1 MSAALKPAPVSAKS
15 LRWTALGYVALGIAA
30 FFAVFRIFVTTA
42 AGQRVDEIAFQG
54 SALGRTELWRFA
66 DPILDVVSISF
77 VVLVIIIAATVA
89 ILRQRWLLI
98 VQVGIVMGGANIA
111 TQLFKKL
118 VERPDLGVVG
128 TVGPAPGI
136 NTLPSG
142 HTTVAVT
149 AAIAI
154 LFVVPPKLRPV
165 TAIIG
170 TAYAASTGVSTLIGG
185 WHRASDVVAGMLMT
199 FIFTAL
205 ALLIDKPRTRK
216 GTADQVAAILLG
228 VIGVIA
234 AIISLWALITVWQNH
249 GVDPFYDDVLA
260 RAGLS
265 RRELFTAYAG
275 GALGCVSAACAIVAA
290 VLWLLQRRGD

>member
-1 MSAALKPAPVSAKS
+1 MNETLTATTSTKS
-15 LRWTALGYVALGIAA
+15 LRWTALAYAVIGSAA
-30 FFAVFRIFVTTA
+30 FLAVFRLFVTTT
-42 AGQRVDEIAFQG
+42 AGQRVDEVAFQG
-54 SALGRTELWRFA
+54 SALGRTALWRFA

-77 VVLVIIIAATVA
+77 VALVIIVAATVA
-89 ILRQRWLLI
+89 LLRQRWLLI

-142 HTTVAVT
+142 HTTVAMT
-149 AAIAI
+149 ATIAI
-154 LFVVPPKLRPV
+154 LLVVPPKLRPV
-165 TAIIG
+165 IAIIG
-170 TAYAASTGVSTLIGG
+170 TAYAAGTGVSTLIGG

-205 ALLIDKPRTRK
+205 ALVIDKPRTRK
-216 GTADQVAAILLG
+216 ATTDHVAAIVLG
-228 VIGVIA
+228 TIAVIA
-234 AIISLWALITVWQNH
+234 AIISLWALITVWQNQ
-249 GVDPFYDDVLA
+249 GVDPFYDHVYA

-275 GALGCVSAACAIVAA
+275 GALGCVSVACAIVAA
-290 VLWLLQRRGD
+290 VLLLLQRRGD